1 MSEDFKTLPA
11 KHAIWRLIFLG
22 IMEEMHFDNGL
33 HQFTEGGTIL
43 RYLRSPSFK
52 CLHTLQ
58 MPSTNSACDTLASN
72 DIDFSGRGSKRQKL
86 VAKV

>member
-1 MSEDFKTLPA
+1 MFEDFKTLPA

-22 IMEEMHFDNGL
+22 IMEKMHFGNGP
-33 HQFTEGGTIL
+33 HQFTEGGTVL
-43 RYLRSPSFK
+43 RYPRSPSFR

-58 MPSTNSACDTLASN
+58 MPSTNSAHDTLASN
-72 DIDFSGRGSKRQKL
+72 YIDFSGRGSKRQKL